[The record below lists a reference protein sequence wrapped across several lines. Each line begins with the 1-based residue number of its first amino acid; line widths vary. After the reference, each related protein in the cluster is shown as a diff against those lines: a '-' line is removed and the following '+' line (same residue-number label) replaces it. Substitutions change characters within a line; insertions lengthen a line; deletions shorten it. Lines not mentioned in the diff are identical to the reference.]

1 MSQNK
6 QKLLSRSAIY
16 GSLLIWLMVQFTQLL
31 KPLGI
36 PGFKSDSI
44 VVAGLIALPAL
55 LSWPWLKGFL
65 FEVADDDPQPSL
77 PDRQHQR
84 LVTVEIVALSFM
96 LLFLL
101 LHV

>member
-16 GSLLIWLMVQFTQLL
+16 SSLLIWLAVQFTQLL
-31 KPLGI
+31 KPQGV
-36 PGFKSDSI
+36 PVFKSDSI
-44 VVAGLIALPAL
+44 VVAGLIALPVL
-55 LSWPWLKGFL
+55 LSWPWLKDFL
-65 FEVADDDPQPSL
+65 FKVADDDPQQPRS
-77 PDRQHQR
+77 DRQHQR